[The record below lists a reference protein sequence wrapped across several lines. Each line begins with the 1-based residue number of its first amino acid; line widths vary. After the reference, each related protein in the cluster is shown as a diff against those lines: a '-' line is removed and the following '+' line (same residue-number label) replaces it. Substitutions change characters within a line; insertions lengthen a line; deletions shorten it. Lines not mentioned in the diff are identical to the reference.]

1 MTDRLNLAIA
11 QLNPVVGDMTG
22 NLTRIRTARAEAARL
37 KADLV
42 VMSELMTIG
51 YPPED
56 LVLKPAVVERSREI
70 IDALAQDTADG
81 GPALLLGAPWQED
94 GLVYNAAVLIADG
107 EIKAVRYKC
116 DLPNYG
122 VFDEKRVFAPGPLPE
137 PVDFHTTTGRL
148 VRLGVMICEDM
159 WSADVSEHLARA
171 GADMLVVLNGSPW
184 EVTKHDRR
192 IHHALARVRET
203 GMPLVYVNQVGG
215 QDELVFDGASFV
227 FNHDAALAAVA
238 PPWREVVL
246 ATHWQDDP
254 HQGWLCARQKPSS
267 IPDGPEAMY
276 LAMMTG
282 LRDYVEK
289 NRFPGVILGI
299 SGGVDSALSAAVAV
313 DALGASRV
321 RAVMMPSR
329 FTSAMSVE
337 DARKVTELLGVHLD
351 TIPIEPAVLAFQHM
365 LSGVFAGAS
374 PDATE
379 ENIQARIRGILL
391 MALSN
396 KFGHMLLT
404 TGNKSEMSVGYATL
418 YGDMAGGYSVL
429 KDIYKTDVFAL
440 SRWRNQHKPQ
450 GALGP
455 DGRVMPER
463 VITRPPT
470 AELRADQKDEDSL
483 PPYPVLDDI
492 LFCLIEEEMSAE
504 EIIARG
510 HAAETV
516 ARVENMLYVAEYKRR
531 QAPPGVKV
539 TRKSFGRD
547 RRYPVTNRFRT
558 TQ

>member
-11 QLNPVVGDMTG
+11 QINPIVGDMTG
-22 NLTRIRTARAEAARL
+22 NLARIRAARADAARL
-37 KADLV
+37 DADLM
-42 VMSELMTIG
+42 VMSELVTIG

-56 LVLKPAVVERSREI
+56 LVLKPAVEERVLAL
-70 IDALAQDTADG
+70 IDALAKDTADG
-81 GPALLLGAPWQED
+81 GPALLLGTPWEEG
-94 GLVYNAAVLIADG
+94 GLIYNAAVLLAGG
-107 EIKAVRYKC
+107 EIKAVRFKC
-116 DLPNYG
+116 DLPNYS
-122 VFDEKRVFAPGPLPE
+122 VFDEKRVFAAGPLPE
-137 PVDFHTTTGRL
+137 PVDFHSKAGRL

-159 WSADVSEHLARA
+159 WTADAAEHLARA
-171 GADMLVVLNGSPW
+171 GAEMLVVLNGSPW

-192 IHHALARVRET
+192 VQHAVARVRET
-203 GMPLVYVNQVGG
+203 GMPLIYVNQVGG

-227 FNHDAALAAVA
+227 FNHDAVLAAAA
-238 PPWREVVL
+238 PAWREVVL
-246 ATHWQDDP
+246 ASHWQDDP
-254 HQGWLCARQKPSS
+254 HQGWLCARQQPAA
-267 IPDGPEAMY
+267 IPEGPEAMY
-276 LAMMTG
+276 QAIMVG

-329 FTSAMSVE
+329 FTSTISVE
-337 DARKVTELLGVHLD
+337 DARKIADLLGIRLD
-351 TIPIEPAVLAFQHM
+351 TIAIEPAVVAFQGM
-365 LSGVFAGAS
+365 LPDVFAHTAAN
-374 PDATE
+374 ATE
-379 ENIQARIRGILL
+379 ENIQARVRGILL

-429 KDIYKTDVFAL
+429 KDIYKMDVFAL
-440 SRWRNQHKPQ
+440 SRWRNEHKPH

-455 DGRVMPER
+455 AGRVMPER
-463 VITRPPT
+463 VITRPPS
-470 AELRADQKDEDSL
+470 AELRANQKDEDSL
-483 PPYPVLDDI
+483 PPYAVLDDI
-492 LFCLIEEEMSAE
+492 LNCLIEEEMAAE

-547 RRYPVTNRFRT
+547 RRYPITNRFRT